1 MIDKTRGESN
11 CNPGNL
17 ERNGTKW
24 KGMCEQQT
32 DARFVSFQT
41 PQYGIRALATVLLT
55 YYRQHNLKT
64 ISGIVKRF
72 APPTEN
78 DTQSYI
84 MAVSQEVGV
93 KPDEIINVSNRD
105 TLEKLVTAI
114 IRHENGRVP
123 YSPDIIR
130 AGIDLA

>member
-1 MIDKTRGESN
+1 MIKQTRGESN
-11 CNPGNL
+11 CNPGNI
-17 ERNGTKW
+17 ERSATKW
-24 KGMCEQQT
+24 RGMCEQQT

-64 ISGIVKRF
+64 ISGIINRF
-72 APPTEN
+72 APPSDN

-84 MAVSQEVGV
+84 MDVAKEVGV

>member
-17 ERNGTKW
+17 ERDGTTW

-32 DARFVSFQT
+32 DARFVSFKT

-64 ISGIVKRF
+64 ISGIIKRF

-123 YSPDIIR
+123 YSPDIIQ